1 MSDMCVRKRQERQ
14 KECVHMHFDL
24 GFQRINM
31 VMVVMEVDNVL
42 NIF

>member
-1 MSDMCVRKRQERQ
+1 MKRDKRDKKSVYMCA
-14 KECVHMHFDL
+14 FDL

-31 VMVVMEVDNVL
+31 VMVVVEVDDIL